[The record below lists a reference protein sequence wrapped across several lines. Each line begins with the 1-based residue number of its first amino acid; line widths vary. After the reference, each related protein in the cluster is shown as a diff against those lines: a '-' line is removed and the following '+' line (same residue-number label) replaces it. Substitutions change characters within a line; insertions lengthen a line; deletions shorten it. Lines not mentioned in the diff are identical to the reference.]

1 MKIPNNYDR
10 NANMGAA
17 ERLTPGGHKCVIK
30 QVDETI
36 SKSGKQML
44 EVSLDTSAEDA
55 QPKFY
60 ENRFRADQRPVQEKR
75 WGCVMY
81 IVLEG
86 EYAEQNLNRFLG
98 AVEHS
103 NPEVGEFKPGADV
116 DPREFKGLNVGVLF
130 REEEYSNQEGEVR
143 TAVKPAFWCNY
154 NDAPDQKVPKP
165 KLLPRSATDP
175 TRITPA
181 WAQAQTT
188 TVTPSTAGFFDVP
201 ADALEDE
208 GLPFK

>member
-1 MKIPNNYDR
+1 MRIPNNYDK
-10 NANMGAA
+10 NANTGAT
-17 ERLTPGGHKCVIK
+17 ERITPGGHKCVIK
-30 QVDETI
+30 QVVETL
-36 SKSGKQML
+36 SQAKKKML
-44 EVSLDTSAEDA
+44 VISLDTSAEDS

-60 ENRFRADQRPVQEKR
+60 ENRYLADQRPANEKK
-75 WGCVMY
+75 WGCNMY
-81 IVLEG
+81 IGLEN
-86 EYAEQNLNRFLG
+86 EYTEANLNRFLG

-130 REEEYSNQEGEVR
+130 REEEYNNQDGEVR

-165 KLLPRSATDP
+165 KLLQRAAADP
-175 TRITPA
+175 TRITPP
-181 WAQAQTT
+181 WAQAQTA
-188 TVTPSTAGFFDVP
+188 TVTPSAAGFFDVP